1 MSNKLKIYACSG
13 IGSTDQRKPFVYYT
27 DGTSTVSNT
36 QAVNTILA
44 RINALYI
51 EANMLRGLSNEKRL
65 DLLCE
70 VDAYSVALEA
80 AKRYAGDNDQLYRA
94 GQVIDLMI
102 HDGLF
107 EYDSTD
113 DNKRNDHLD
122 GLITK
127 FYELMNDGQ
136 PIANENPTFAIWWN
150 ENIIARDRVGLDK
163 ESQEATK
170 KALKKAVSGIK
181 GIGTID
187 PNWQNDPNIS
197 NYLLNASEYF
207 LYRYLKDEQ
216 IAKLPKIFQLKR
228 NYQNRIYNYCKA
240 YFVDIY
246 GSESEMQSIIRA
258 GIIKE
263 FGNTPEQVCEVIVKT
278 GKKPEQIS
286 GGVVVSAV
294 IGTAE
299 LIKIITICAAVVIAI
314 VGAICDCI
322 YKSNVAKYA
331 SMERSIVDSGVPD
344 STDYGAAGL
353 TPGGGSVRKKDSGA
367 TGIIAAFA
375 GALLLL
381 NN

>member
-13 IGSTDQRKPFVYYT
+13 IGSTDQSKPFVYYT

-113 DNKRNDHLD
+113 DNKRNEHLD
-122 GLITK
+122 ELITK

-207 LYRYLKDEQ
+207 LYRYLSDAQ
-216 IAKLPKIFQLKR
+216 IAKLPKIFQVKR

-240 YFVDIY
+240 YFVNIY

-278 GKKPEQIS
+278 GKKPEQVGEI
-286 GGVVVSAV
+286 VVSAV
-294 IGTAE
+294 LGAAE
-299 LIKIITICAAVVIAI
+299 IIKIITICAAVVIAI

-331 SMERSIVDSGVPD
+331 SMERSVIDSGVPD
-344 STDYGAAGL
+344 KTDYEGMGL

-367 TGIIAAFA
+367 AGILAAFA